1 MIRVAWT
8 RLEREVLV
16 ERLGAVVLGVD
27 EQRASADAVGRLRR
41 PQQRIFQQR
50 RSEATKSTI

>member
-27 EQRASADAVGRLRR
+27 EQRASADAIGRL
-41 PQQRIFQQR
+41 PVGVEGCC
-50 RSEATKSTI
+50 RSTG